1 MKNEE
6 KKLNY
11 GADLKWATTHL
22 YCKTRFV
29 LQYEVAGLRSF
40 VLQWGGDCIARSG
53 WIVLQPGGKLYC
65 RGCIILQLRCSGWVV
80 LQEETEI
87 VLQVLYC
94 REGELTNCVAIH

>member
-11 GADLKWATTHL
+11 GADLKWATAHL

-65 RGCIILQLRCSGWVV
+65 SLGENCIAGVALYCSLGVVAGLYCKRRLR
-80 LQEETEI
+80 
-87 VLQVLYC
+87 LYC
-94 REGELTNCVAIH
+94 RFCIAEKGS